1 MRNGQPNLMRIR
13 ENGATNSRYRRSNQ
27 KLGQEK
33 IIRREKP
40 GRTKVR
46 EKNSRKKTDR
56 GDEKEALK
64 IKENKKGR

>member
-1 MRNGQPNLMRIR
+1 MRIR

-40 GRTKVR
+40 RRTKVR

-64 IKENKKGR
+64 IKENKKGK